1 MKKSVFVFVLFMLIS
16 CGKGSDSPEE
26 EVLPLNPTT
35 PTLIYPDNNE
45 PCLDAISL
53 NDSQSQIAFNWN
65 QSDNTDNYTL
75 IITNLSTNDTQEIPV
90 SFPPY
95 TATLSKADPF
105 AWKVRANGETGSTPA
120 ESDRWKFY
128 LSGDAQT
135 NYAPFPAE
143 LLTPQASST
152 VSANND
158 GEITLSWIA
167 TDVDSDI
174 ATYTLFMDT
183 DDASTEVTQLP
194 YTSGNILYNIAVET
208 NQTYRWRVVTLD
220 QTGNTSDS
228 GTYGFRVN

>member
-1 MKKSVFVFVLFMLIS
+1 MKKSVFVFVLVMLVS
-16 CGKGSDSPEE
+16 CSKGSDSPEE
-26 EVLPLNPTT
+26 ETLPLNPTA
-35 PTLIYPDNNE
+35 PTLIYPNNNE

-95 TATLSKADPF
+95 TATLSKAEPF
-105 AWKVRANGETGSTPA
+105 AWKVRSNGVTGSTPA

-135 NYAPFPAE
+135 SYAPFPAE

-152 VSANND
+152 VSANKLD
-158 GEITLSWIA
+158 R
-167 TDVDSDI
+167 
-174 ATYTLFMDT
+174 
-183 DDASTEVTQLP
+183 
-194 YTSGNILYNIAVET
+194 
-208 NQTYRWRVVTLD
+208 YRC
-220 QTGNTSDS
+220 G
-228 GTYGFRVN
+228 